1 MTKREWPVHEL
12 ANYRIALS
20 AFKRSSL
27 KAKERFCSKAWNRVL
42 GNALRLAEAVDEID
56 KAKN

>member
-1 MTKREWPVHEL
+1 MTKREWPEHEL

-20 AFKRSSL
+20 AFRRVSL
-27 KAKERFCSKAWNRVL
+27 KAKDGFSSKAWKRVL